1 MTFRR
6 DTESMH
12 MWQVL
17 SYLVSIALCAIFLAR
32 PWIHSSQS
40 IDSSDF

>member
-6 DTESMH
+6 DTESTD

-17 SYLVSIALCAIFLAR
+17 SYLVSIALCAILLAR
-32 PWIHSSQS
+32 PLIHSSQS
-40 IDSSDF
+40 SEMLEH